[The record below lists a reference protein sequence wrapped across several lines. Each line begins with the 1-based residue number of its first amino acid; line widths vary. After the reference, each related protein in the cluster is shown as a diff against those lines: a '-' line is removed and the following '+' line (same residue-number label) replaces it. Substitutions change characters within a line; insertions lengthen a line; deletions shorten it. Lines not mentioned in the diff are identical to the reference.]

1 MQKGLV
7 IDMKDMIAKYRKN
20 YIKEMR
26 KDIGH
31 APLMVTSCGVIIE
44 NEKGEILL
52 QKRRDNGC
60 WALLGGSMEIGEKF
74 VEVAK
79 REVYEEAG
87 IEIGELTLFGIYS
100 GEDGIITYPNGDICY
115 GTGIVF
121 KTTVYRGGIQNNTE
135 EALEHRF
142 FDKANLPDNIN
153 QYDKRVIV
161 DWAKNL
167 QQVIVD

>member
-1 MQKGLV
+1 MQ
-7 IDMKDMIAKYRKN
+7 DMIARYRKN

-26 KDIGH
+26 KDVGH

-74 VEVAK
+74 MEVAK
-79 REVYEEAG
+79 REVYEAAG

-121 KTTVYRGGIQNNTE
+121 KTTVYSGEIQNNTE
-135 EALEHRF
+135 EALEHKF
-142 FDKANLPDNIN
+142 FDKANLPENIN
-153 QYDKRVIV
+153 KYDKRVII
-161 DWAKNL
+161 DWTKDL

>member
-1 MQKGLV
+1 MQ
-7 IDMKDMIAKYRKN
+7 DMIVRYRNN

-26 KDIGH
+26 KDVGH

-74 VEVAK
+74 MEVAK

-87 IEIGELTLFGIYS
+87 IEVGELTLFGIYS

-121 KTTVYRGGIQNNTE
+121 KTIVYSGEIQNNTE
-135 EALEHRF
+135 EALEHKF
-142 FDKANLPDNIN
+142 FDKANLPENIN
-153 QYDKRVIV
+153 KYDKRVII
-161 DWAKNL
+161 DWTKDL

>member
-1 MQKGLV
+1 MQ
-7 IDMKDMIAKYRKN
+7 DMIARFRGN
-20 YIKEMR
+20 YIAEMR
-26 KDIGH
+26 KDVGH

-74 VEVAK
+74 MEVAK

-115 GTGIVF
+115 GTGIIF
-121 KTTVYRGGIQNNTE
+121 KTTVYSGEIQNNTE
-135 EALEHRF
+135 EALEHKF
-142 FDKANLPDNIN
+142 FDKTNLPENIN
-153 QYDKRVIV
+153 KYDERIII
-161 DWAKNL
+161 DWTKNL

>member
-1 MQKGLV
+1 
-7 IDMKDMIAKYRKN
+7 MKDPIERYRKN

-26 KDIGH
+26 KEVGH
-31 APLMVTSCGVIIE
+31 APLMVTGCGVIIE
-44 NEKGEILL
+44 NDKGEILL
-52 QKRRDNGC
+52 QKWRYNGC

-74 VEVAK
+74 IDVAK

-87 IEIGELTLFGIYS
+87 IEVEELELFGIYS
-100 GEDGIITYPNGDICY
+100 GRVITYPNGDICF

-121 KTTVYRGGIQNNTE
+121 KTTVYRGEIRSHTE

-142 FDKANLPDNIN
+142 FDKGNLPDNIN
-153 QYDKRVIV
+153 EADKQCII
-161 DWAKNL
+161 DWTKGL

>member
-1 MQKGLV
+1 
-7 IDMKDMIAKYRKN
+7 MKDIIARYREN
-20 YIKEMR
+20 YIAEMR
-26 KDIGH
+26 KNVGH

-44 NEKGEILL
+44 NDKGEILL

-79 REVYEEAG
+79 REVFEEAG

-100 GEDGIITYPNGDICY
+100 GEDRIITYPNGDICC
-115 GTGIVF
+115 GTGIIF
-121 KTTVYRGGIQNNTE
+121 KTTVYSGEIQNNTE

-142 FDKANLPDNIN
+142 FGKADLPDNIN
-153 QYDKRVIV
+153 EYDKRIII
-161 DWAKNL
+161 DWTKDFK
-167 QQVIVD
+167 QVIVD

>member
-1 MQKGLV
+1 MQ
-7 IDMKDMIAKYRKN
+7 DMIARYRNN

-26 KDIGH
+26 KDVGH
-31 APLMVTSCGVIIE
+31 APLMVISCGVIIE

-74 VEVAK
+74 MDVAK

-115 GTGIVF
+115 GTGIIF
-121 KTTVYRGGIQNNTE
+121 KTTVYSGEIQNNTE
-135 EALEHRF
+135 EALEHKF
-142 FDKANLPDNIN
+142 FDKTNLPENIN
-153 QYDKRVIV
+153 KYDKRVII
-161 DWAKNL
+161 DWTKNL

>member
-1 MQKGLV
+1 
-7 IDMKDMIAKYRKN
+7 MKDIIARYRKN

-26 KDIGH
+26 KDVGH
-31 APLMVTSCGVIIE
+31 APLMVIGCGVIIE
-44 NEKGEILL
+44 NDKGEILL

-74 VEVAK
+74 IEAAK

-100 GEDGIITYPNGDICY
+100 GEDGIITYPNGDICC
-115 GTGIVF
+115 GIGIVF
-121 KTTVYRGGIQNNTE
+121 KTTVYGGEIQNDTE

-142 FDKANLPDNIN
+142 FGKGALPDNIN
-153 QYDKRVIV
+153 KYDKRCIL
-161 DWAKNL
+161 DWTRDL